1 MRRILRHVIS
11 VDDQWHEFD
20 VRGNPHYEVACRRPG
35 EVDLWLDVDTSP
47 LVPVLPCWF
56 RVYGTGHEL
65 PDGPRWIG
73 TALDGGLVWHVL
85 ATDADPT
92 TEGNTK

>member
-47 LVPVLPCWF
+47 LVMVRPCSHGLKKSAHYW
-56 RVYGTGHEL
+56 
-65 PDGPRWIG
+65 PR
-73 TALDGGLVWHVL
+73 
-85 ATDADPT
+85 PRN
-92 TEGNTK
+92 ER